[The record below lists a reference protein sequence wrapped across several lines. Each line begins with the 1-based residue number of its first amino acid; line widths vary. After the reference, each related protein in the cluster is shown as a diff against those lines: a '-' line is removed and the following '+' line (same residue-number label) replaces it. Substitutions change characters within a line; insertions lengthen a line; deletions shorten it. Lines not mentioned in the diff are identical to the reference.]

1 MISGMQV
8 SCPVKNGQPIV
19 KKWTAPLVGSGNEI
33 PKYRDNSG
41 SIGRRMFI
49 VPFKYVVESPD
60 GMLSE
65 KLIQEMAAMIC
76 KSNRAYR
83 NTLRRIG
90 SRSFW

>member
-1 MISGMQV
+1 
-8 SCPVKNGQPIV
+8 
-19 KKWTAPLVGSGNEI
+19 
-33 PKYRDNSG
+33 
-41 SIGRRMFI
+41 MFI

-65 KLIQEMAAMIC
+65 KLMQEMAAMIC